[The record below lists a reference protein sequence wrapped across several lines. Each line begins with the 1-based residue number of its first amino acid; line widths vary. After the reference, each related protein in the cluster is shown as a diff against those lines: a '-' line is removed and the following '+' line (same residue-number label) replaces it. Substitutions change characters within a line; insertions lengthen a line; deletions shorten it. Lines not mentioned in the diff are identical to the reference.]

1 MTSVGE
7 LGSAFF
13 VALLVSALVT
23 PFVLRALRALG
34 SRQTVSEY
42 VPEHAAKQGTPTMG
56 GWIILIGFAAA
67 GAFAGIT
74 RPDLWILLASFAAI
88 GFLDDFLVPRLGPG
102 TRGLGWT
109 QKLSL
114 QLIAVSA
121 ALLAAGWNFGEALT
135 WAMVIG
141 VVGVSNAYNFS
152 DGLDGLAG
160 GLLALIAAA
169 FLALEWV
176 VAGTGVV
183 GLVAACLVGAVIPF
197 LFVNAP
203 PARVFMGDVGSLPIG
218 AVLGWMCLEVLSHP
232 LARGPG
238 AAWVWGA
245 VGLLGLV
252 LLAELLPVPLQVLS
266 VKIRGKRLFPRTPIH
281 HAFQHAGWPETRV
294 TAAFL
299 LTQVVAGVSAVWM
312 ADFAARG
319 AGR

>member
-1 MTSVGE
+1 MTTVSE
-7 LGSAFF
+7 LCRAFF
-13 VALLVSALVT
+13 VALLVSAVAT

-34 SRQTVSEY
+34 SKQTVSEF
-42 VPEHAAKQGTPTMG
+42 VPEHAGKQGTPTMG
-56 GWIILIGFAAA
+56 GWIILVGFAVA
-67 GAFAGIT
+67 GAIAGIA
-74 RPDLWILLASFAAI
+74 RVDLWILFGGFAAI
-88 GFLDDFLVPRLGPG
+88 GFLDDFAVPKWRPG

-114 QLIAVSA
+114 QIIAVGI
-121 ALLAAGWNFGEALT
+121 ALFAGGWNFGEALT
-135 WAMVIG
+135 WGMVAG
-141 VVGVSNAYNFS
+141 VVGVANAYNFS

-160 GLLALIAAA
+160 GLLALIAAG

-176 VAGTGVV
+176 VSGPGAV
-183 GLVAACLVGAVIPF
+183 GLVAACMVGATIPF

-203 PARVFMGDVGSLPIG
+203 PAKVFMGDVGSLPIG
-218 AVLGWMCLEVLSHP
+218 AVLGWLCLEVLSHP
-232 LARGPG
+232 LARGSS

-252 LLAELLPVPLQVLS
+252 LLAELLPVPLQILS
-266 VKIRGKRLFPRTPIH
+266 VKLRGSRLFPRTPIH